1 MQLIERERRWGE
13 DCNAEHLRF
22 ANVGEQSDQDSKT
35 TLQWGICSHTGKKN
49 EDITLKENGVN
60 ELMIQGL
67 YLSNFEQ
74 EQKKKKPNP
83 NIPLH

>member
-1 MQLIERERRWGE
+1 MRNL
-13 DCNAEHLRF
+13 L
-22 ANVGEQSDQDSKT
+22 
-35 TLQWGICSHTGKKN
+35 SHRQKN

-74 EQKKKKPNP
+74 GKKKNQTQTYLSTKEKRIGEKPRQ
-83 NIPLH
+83 

>member
-1 MQLIERERRWGE
+1 MWVSRVTKIQKLP
-13 DCNAEHLRF
+13 CNEESALTQ
-22 ANVGEQSDQDSKT
+22 A
-35 TLQWGICSHTGKKN
+35 KKN

-74 EQKKKKPNP
+74 EQKKKPQTQTYLYTRERRIGEKPGQ
-83 NIPLH
+83 